1 MNNTY
6 ILQKSNQILN
16 HITKRFSN
24 IVMKDVIN
32 KYFRVF
38 LILELCSTMVSR
50 PLQVS
55 NFYRGVGGGYFNNI
69 ERYLDIYFACLFV

>member
-1 MNNTY
+1 
-6 ILQKSNQILN
+6 
-16 HITKRFSN
+16 
-24 IVMKDVIN
+24 MKDVIN

-55 NFYRGVGGGYFNNI
+55 NFYRGVGGGGYFNNI
-69 ERYLDIYFACLFV
+69 ERYLDIYFACLFVWNRLTSERLNPSGQNLVWDLTMT